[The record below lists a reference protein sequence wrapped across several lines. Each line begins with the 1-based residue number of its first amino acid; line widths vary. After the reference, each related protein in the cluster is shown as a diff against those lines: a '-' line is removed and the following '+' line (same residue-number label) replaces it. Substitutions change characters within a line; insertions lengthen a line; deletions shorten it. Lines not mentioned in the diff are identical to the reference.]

1 LAKRITIMLDDDI
14 DRKIRLMQSKI
25 IKKEN
30 KSISFSS
37 VINLLLEENISK
49 KNNQSELGLKRNFL
63 KLYINRIW
71 KN

>member
-37 VINLLLEENISK
+37 VINFLLEENISK
-49 KNNQSELGLKRNFL
+49 KK
-63 KLYINRIW
+63 
-71 KN
+71 

>member
-1 LAKRITIMLDDDI
+1 MAKRITIMLDDYI

-49 KNNQSELGLKRNFL
+49 KK
-63 KLYINRIW
+63 
-71 KN
+71 

>member
-1 LAKRITIMLDDDI
+1 MLDDDI

-49 KNNQSELGLKRNFL
+49 KK
-63 KLYINRIW
+63 
-71 KN
+71 

>member
-1 LAKRITIMLDDDI
+1 LAKRISIMLDDDI

-37 VINLLLEENISK
+37 VINLLLEENLSK
-49 KNNQSELGLKRNFL
+49 KK
-63 KLYINRIW
+63 
-71 KN
+71 

>member
-1 LAKRITIMLDDDI
+1 MTKRITIMLDDDI

-37 VINLLLEENISK
+37 VINLLLEENILK
-49 KNNQSELGLKRNFL
+49 KK
-63 KLYINRIW
+63 
-71 KN
+71 

>member
-49 KNNQSELGLKRNFL
+49 KK
-63 KLYINRIW
+63 
-71 KN
+71 

>member
-1 LAKRITIMLDDDI
+1 MLDDDI

-37 VINLLLEENISK
+37 VINLLLEENILK
-49 KNNQSELGLKRNFL
+49 KK
-63 KLYINRIW
+63 
-71 KN
+71 

>member
-37 VINLLLEENISK
+37 VINLLLEKNISK
-49 KNNQSELGLKRNFL
+49 KK
-63 KLYINRIW
+63 
-71 KN
+71 

>member
-1 LAKRITIMLDDDI
+1 MTKRITIMLDDDI

-37 VINLLLEENISK
+37 MINLLLEENISK
-49 KNNQSELGLKRNFL
+49 KK
-63 KLYINRIW
+63 
-71 KN
+71 

>member
-1 LAKRITIMLDDDI
+1 MTKRITIMLDDDI

-49 KNNQSELGLKRNFL
+49 KK
-63 KLYINRIW
+63 
-71 KN
+71 

>member
-1 LAKRITIMLDDDI
+1 MAKRITIMLDDDI
-14 DRKIRLMQSKI
+14 NRKIRLMQLKI

-49 KNNQSELGLKRNFL
+49 KK
-63 KLYINRIW
+63 
-71 KN
+71 

>member
-1 LAKRITIMLDDDI
+1 LAKRITIMLDDYI

-49 KNNQSELGLKRNFL
+49 KK
-63 KLYINRIW
+63 
-71 KN
+71 

>member
-30 KSISFSS
+30 KYTSFSS
-37 VINLLLEENISK
+37 VINLLLKENISK
-49 KNNQSELGLKRNFL
+49 KK
-63 KLYINRIW
+63 
-71 KN
+71 